1 MQACLLPPPAP
12 APRPAPAPVTR
23 PRSQVPGRGKTSRA
37 ASPGAGGAA
46 PLPRADSCGL
56 TVAVLSPSASSRR
69 VPSGGGASRAG
80 SVASGRPGWAT
91 GLGVVRGKIV
101 ISVIRHGGTA
111 QRRVGST
118 RSSVRPGRR
127 HQDGTGSLEDGDAL
141 LLGAVTA
148 ASPAGMPGCCW
159 RLGGHKGGV
168 RDAQPLSR
176 PAGWQLRSHPSR
188 RSRKPVGHPRGRRP
202 CWHASLSDASG
213 SLLAVPRAASP
224 AAALGLARMDG
235 PRRVPHVSWSLTAG
249 RMGHCHPASSSDTW
263 GQQESP
269 PPHLTP
275 PHDEAAPDTH
285 QGLPVGRDPRGHR
298 AGDRPPASSSLYA
311 TGLPPRLHP

>member
-1 MQACLLPPPAP
+1 MSEAPCPLGSPCRTKPPLLPARSQPGGHRHTQLHPHHRPGPRTEECRAFPSSVTPPNTPVSVRAPSPCPAELHDQPLIPLFPSRRPPPQLPPPPALPPYLIKVSAAAREECGPAYCLPPAP

-37 ASPGAGGAA
+37 ASPGASGAA

-127 HQDGTGSLEDGDAL
+127 HGDGTGSLEDGDSL

-176 PAGWQLRSHPSR
+176 PAGWQLRCHSSR

-202 CWHASLSDASG
+202 G
-213 SLLAVPRAASP
+213 
-224 AAALGLARMDG
+224 
-235 PRRVPHVSWSLTAG
+235 
-249 RMGHCHPASSSDTW
+249 
-263 GQQESP
+263 
-269 PPHLTP
+269 
-275 PHDEAAPDTH
+275 
-285 QGLPVGRDPRGHR
+285 
-298 AGDRPPASSSLYA
+298 
-311 TGLPPRLHP
+311 